1 MNPLTHCKNIYF
13 IGIGGIGMSALA
25 RYFNT
30 QGIKVTGY
38 DKTPTDL
45 TNALEQE
52 GIAIHF
58 EDDLNKIDKAAT
70 VIVYTP
76 AIPANHGELNYYRD
90 NGYLVV
96 KRSDVLQWITENAF
110 TIAIAGTHGKTTTT
124 SMTAHILRHTGYGCN
139 AFLGGIASNYGTNFW
154 SHEKNVVVV
163 EADEYDRSF
172 LKLSPNI
179 AVITAVDPDHLDI
192 YGTAEEVLKA
202 FGEFSDKIKVGGT
215 LIQKKGTHFKTD
227 DSNKNILSYAY
238 DQKEASFHTL
248 NLKVVDGSYHFDMA
262 HPNGI
267 IKNIVLN
274 MGGLHNV
281 ENATAAIAIAVS
293 LGIEEDKIIQAVAAF
308 AGVKRRFEYKVKTS
322 AKVLI
327 DDYAHHPE
335 ELNALI
341 TGIRSIF
348 PGEKM
353 VLVFQPH
360 LYSRTKDQCEGF
372 VATLDKADEVILLPI
387 YPARELPMEGVTSE
401 MLLDKMTLSNKK
413 VMSKEELFAWAATT
427 PDKLIVMAGAGDIDV
442 CITKVQEIFTNK
454 A

>member
-1 MNPLTHCKNIYF
+1 MNPLTNCKNIYF

-30 QGIKVTGY
+30 QGIIVSGY
-38 DKTPTDL
+38 DKTPTLL
-45 TNALEQE
+45 TDALIEE
-52 GIAIHF
+52 GIQIHF

-76 AIPANHGELNYYRD
+76 AIPSEHGELNYYRD
-90 NGYLVV
+90 NKYLVV

-139 AFLGGIASNYGTNFW
+139 AFLGGIATNYGTNFW

-172 LKLSPNI
+172 LKLAPNI

-192 YGTAEEVLKA
+192 YGTAEEVVKA
-202 FGEFSDKIKVGGT
+202 FGEFSDKIKPGGV
-215 LIQKKGTHFKTD
+215 LIQKFGTEFNTNT
-227 DSNKNILSYAY
+227 SNKTVLSYGY
-238 DQKEASFHTL
+238 NHDKASYHTS
-248 NLKVVDGSYHFDMA
+248 NLKVVDGSYQFDLV
-262 HPNGI
+262 HPAGI
-267 IKNIVLN
+267 CKDIVLN

-281 ENATAAIAIAVS
+281 ENVSAAIAIALS
-293 LGIEEDKIIQAVAAF
+293 LEIDEVKIKEAVASF
-308 AGVKRRFEYKVKTS
+308 AGVKRRFEYKVKT
-322 AKVLI
+322 ANKVLI

-341 TGIRSIF
+341 SGVRSLY
-348 PGEKM
+348 PNEKM

-360 LYSRTKDQCEGF
+360 LYSRTKDQCDGF
-372 VATLDKADEVILLPI
+372 VETLDKADEVILLPI
-387 YPARELPMEGVTSE
+387 YPARELPIEGVSSE
-401 MLLDKMTLSNKK
+401 MLLAKMKLSHKK
-413 VMSKEELFAWAATT
+413 IMSKEELFDWAANSQ
-427 PDKLIVMAGAGDIDV
+427 DKLIVMAGAGDIDT
-442 CITKVQEIFTNK
+442 CILKVQEILTK
-454 A
+454 K